1 MKTENGQEVYKLADF
16 GFTKNIKD
24 ISFTILGTGA
34 YMSPEISN
42 EEEYGF

>member
-1 MKTENGQEVYKLADF
+1 MKTENGSPIYKLGDF

-34 YMSPEISN
+34 YMSPEIYK
-42 EEEYGF
+42 ED

>member
-1 MKTENGQEVYKLADF
+1 MKTETGKEVKEVYKLSDF

-34 YMSPEISN
+34 YMSPEIYDES
-42 EEEYGF
+42 